1 MKTCIKLITLITC
14 ISLLVSCSVLASGNK
29 DAEGVKMTAK
39 IVSIGE
45 RIEVEVIE
53 GEYGATG
60 PYWVI
65 TSSETTYLD
74 KNENVVSRSSL
85 SVGDTVEIVYS
96 GQVMMSY
103 PPQIVAL
110 KIRIK

>member
-1 MKTCIKLITLITC
+1 MKIYIKLITLIMC
-14 ISLLVSCSVLASGNK
+14 ISLLASCSVFADGNK
-29 DAEGVKMTAK
+29 NAEGTKMTAK
-39 IVSIGE
+39 IIAIGE
-45 RIEVEVIE
+45 KIEVEVIE

-65 TSSETTYLD
+65 TSPETTYLD
-74 KNENVVSRSSL
+74 KNGNVVSRLSI

-110 KIRIK
+110 KIQIK